1 MRIII
6 FSFICLLVFSLSAF
20 AEGNPRNGR
29 QIFKKKCKACHRL
42 TGSKF
47 VGPGLAGVTKRRSE
61 EWLHKWIQDP
71 KAMKKK
77 GDPIALEID
86 KKFKKNMRKYK
97 LMQIKNN
104 RDDIIAYLKE
114 MDKKNLEIKRTQK

>member
-20 AEGNPRNGR
+20 AEGNPEKGK

-71 KAMKKK
+71 KAMIKS
-77 GDPIALEID
+77 GDPVAVEIR
-86 KKFKKNMRKYK
+86 KKFKKTMRKYK
-97 LMQIKNN
+97 LMQNEKN
-104 RDDIIAYLKE
+104 RDDIIAFLKK
-114 MDKKNLEIKRTQK
+114 MDNKK